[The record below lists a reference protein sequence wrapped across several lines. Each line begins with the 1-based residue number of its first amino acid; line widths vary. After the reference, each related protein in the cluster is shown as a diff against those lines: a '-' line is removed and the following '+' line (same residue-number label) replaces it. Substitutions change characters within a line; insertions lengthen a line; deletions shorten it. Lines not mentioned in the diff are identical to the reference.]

1 MESLWFRRSKD
12 RCAGMSGSLDVICL
26 EQVEIDGSDTSRCCG
41 LCGSSSSKFMNKET
55 EELIVAAAQLRFWRS
70 VMPDRC
76 GFLLDSC
83 VSRDRFHPTGTIVN
97 ASQET

>member
-1 MESLWFRRSKD
+1 MESLRFRRSKD
-12 RCAGMSGSLDVICL
+12 RFAGMSGSLDVICL
-26 EQVEIDGSDTSRCCG
+26 EQVEIDGSDTSRWFG
-41 LCGSSSSKFMNKET
+41 LCGTISSKMINKET